1 MDGDGEAGDA
11 FGEPCIWMLGFFLG
25 GLCEGRDVH
34 MSKKGP
40 PFDAVQAIFP
50 AEAYA
55 SRY

>member
-1 MDGDGEAGDA
+1 VDGDGEAGDA

-50 AEAYA
+50 AKAYA